1 MTHLRLQFLLAIL
14 LIGGIFGIVV
24 LLLLHP
30 VTITAD
36 VKTIV
41 ESIVGQLLLLLAF
54 VIHSLF
60 GKSDQSVPTVPAKPA
75 QSPESKA

>member
-60 GKSDQSVPTVPAKPA
+60 GKAESPNPTAPAAAGQELKP
-75 QSPESKA
+75 

>member
-14 LIGGIFGIVV
+14 LVFGIFGIVV

-30 VTITAD
+30 VAITPD

-60 GKSDQSVPTVPAKPA
+60 GAVEKPSPNVEPVQPAGVKS
-75 QSPESKA
+75 

>member
-14 LIGGIFGIVV
+14 LVFGIFGIVT

-30 VTITAD
+30 VTISAD

-54 VIHSLF
+54 VIHALF
-60 GKSDQSVPTVPAKPA
+60 GKVDSPNPTQPATPA
-75 QSPESKA
+75 GAKS